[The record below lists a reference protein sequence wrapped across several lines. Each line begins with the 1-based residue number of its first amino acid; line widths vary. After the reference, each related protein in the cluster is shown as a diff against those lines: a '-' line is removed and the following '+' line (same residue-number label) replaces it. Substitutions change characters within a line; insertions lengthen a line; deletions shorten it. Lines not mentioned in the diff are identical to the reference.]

1 MDVILWNTIEPLC
14 VSESEREREVGGWEQ
29 ALFKKLEDHG
39 AVVMQRGGFVC
50 LCAVPPS

>member
-1 MDVILWNTIEPLC
+1 M
-14 VSESEREREVGGWEQ
+14 SESERERGGGEQ

-50 LCAVPPS
+50 LCCAPLLKKKT

>member
-1 MDVILWNTIEPLC
+1 MCLRV
-14 VSESEREREVGGWEQ
+14 REREVGGEQ

-50 LCAVPPS
+50 LCCAPLLKKKT